1 MRVAVV
7 TGASSGI
14 GREFVRQLEYFYKD
28 LDEIWVI
35 ARREERLEQLRKEVN
50 VPLRIF
56 AGDLQKKHVYRQFY
70 TELCQWH
77 PNIRMLVNAA
87 GFGKSGT
94 FSEIAEKGKRIHTD
108 MIDLNCTALIRI
120 TQMTLPYMKMGS
132 RIINMA
138 SAAAFCPQPS
148 FAVYAA
154 SKACVLSFSRAL
166 GQELREKSI
175 YVTAVCPGPVET
187 EFFEVSGELKN
198 PLKKLNMAAA
208 NKVVHRALID
218 SRKKKS
224 GRNYDKTAAGK
235 SYFESGGTI
244 CIMKKTEK
252 GMPGYLNYKR
262 KIEIIRTLAYF
273 GIVIA
278 ILLLGYFQTGTKLNL
293 LTVVA
298 IVGCLPASKALVG
311 VITRFP
317 YRSIDGERAKEIA
330 SKTDLLTVC
339 YDMVITSRDHI
350 MPVDCIVISGHNI
363 FGYTHY
369 NKVNTTE
376 LADHIKT
383 ILAQNGYKGFQIRIL
398 NEYKPFITRAE
409 GLNNIA
415 AVEQEDTK
423 TKEET
428 VRGLILNISM

>member
-154 SKACVLSFSRAL
+154 SKACVLSFSR
-166 GQELREKSI
+166 
-175 YVTAVCPGPVET
+175 C
-187 EFFEVSGELKN
+187 SGTRIK
-198 PLKKLNMAAA
+198 
-208 NKVVHRALID
+208 
-218 SRKKKS
+218 RKKHLCDGSLS
-224 GRNYDKTAAGK
+224 GTCGNRI
-235 SYFESGGTI
+235 F
-244 CIMKKTEK
+244 
-252 GMPGYLNYKR
+252 R
-262 KIEIIRTLAYF
+262 
-273 GIVIA
+273 
-278 ILLLGYFQTGTKLNL
+278 
-293 LTVVA
+293 
-298 IVGCLPASKALVG
+298 
-311 VITRFP
+311 
-317 YRSIDGERAKEIA
+317 GER
-330 SKTDLLTVC
+330 
-339 YDMVITSRDHI
+339 R
-350 MPVDCIVISGHNI
+350 
-363 FGYTHY
+363 
-369 NKVNTTE
+369 
-376 LADHIKT
+376 IKKSPQK
-383 ILAQNGYKGFQIRIL
+383 A
-398 NEYKPFITRAE
+398 EYGGGK
-409 GLNNIA
+409 
-415 AVEQEDTK
+415 
-423 TKEET
+423 
-428 VRGLILNISM
+428 